1 MTEQEKAAD
10 HEAQAGDIRN
20 KLITRLAVAAVL
32 VAVLLGVLAF
42 FDYLSTAPDESEGMV
57 FYQTGPGCAEKAAD
71 PARDASSQSA
81 RATNGSP

>member
-10 HEAQAGDIRN
+10 HEGQAGEIRN

-42 FDYLSTAPDESEGMV
+42 FDYLSTAPMN
-57 FYQTGPGCAEKAAD
+57 PKAWCL
-71 PARDASSQSA
+71 PNRSRLCRKS
-81 RATNGSP
+81 R